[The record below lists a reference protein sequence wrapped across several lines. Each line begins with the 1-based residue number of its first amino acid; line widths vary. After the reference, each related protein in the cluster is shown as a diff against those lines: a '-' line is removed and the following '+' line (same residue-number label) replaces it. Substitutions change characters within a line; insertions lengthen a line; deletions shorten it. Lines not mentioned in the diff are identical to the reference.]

1 MTATVILCKELQ
13 SILSFGQ
20 SALDGR
26 LVRIACGSRKN
37 CFTKF
42 GYAGRLEF
50 CEPVPVVFFALHVE
64 TIKRCFAGFWCVVH
78 PEGWE
83 TMIVFVS

>member
-26 LVRIACGSRKN
+26 LVRIACGSREN

-50 CEPVPVVFFALHVE
+50 CEPVPVVFLHCMLKPSRDVSQDS
-64 TIKRCFAGFWCVVH
+64 GVWCSQNV
-78 PEGWE
+78 GKQ
-83 TMIVFVS
+83 

>member
-1 MTATVILCKELQ
+1 MILCKELQ

-26 LVRIACGSRKN
+26 LVRIACGSREN

-50 CEPVPVVFFALHVE
+50 CEPLSGQFFSRKVISKL
-64 TIKRCFAGFWCVVH
+64 
-78 PEGWE
+78 
-83 TMIVFVS
+83 